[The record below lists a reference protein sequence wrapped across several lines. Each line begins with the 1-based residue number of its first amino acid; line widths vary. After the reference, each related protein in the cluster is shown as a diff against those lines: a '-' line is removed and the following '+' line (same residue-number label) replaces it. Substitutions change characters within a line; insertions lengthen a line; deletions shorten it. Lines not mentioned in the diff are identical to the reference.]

1 MTDRDRTRQKAR
13 LQALSQDL
21 DSGLVRYQSA
31 PPPQK
36 GGCFTFGFLMKWLAA
51 IGLGA
56 GTVTLVS
63 VATISI
69 AALALLL
76 VSLCLLCG
84 FMGTALQI
92 LHDVSVR

>member
-1 MTDRDRTRQKAR
+1 MTDRDRIRQKAR
-13 LQALSQDL
+13 LQSLSQDL
-21 DSGLVRYQSA
+21 DSGLVRYQPA
-31 PPPQK
+31 PHPK
-36 GGCFTFGFLMKWLAA
+36 TGGCLTFGFLMKWLAA
-51 IGLGA
+51 LGLGA

-69 AALALLL
+69 AALAALL

-92 LHDVSVR
+92 LSELSTR